1 MIKTTYD
8 GSKFLIRLPK
18 NVFNY
23 QIERMKSNDEIIEI
37 NLTNSRLKTLEDEKL
52 KKFASELGRL
62 KIRIALVD
70 IGNEEPEILATNLS
84 ENEFQ
89 TEELK
94 KLYEERWKI
103 ETGYDRLKNLIEIE
117 NFSGIRRIIIEQD
130 FYAQIFVYNLANTIK
145 IAAEQIITRK
155 PRNKE
160 TKIFYQ
166 PNFAKITGNV
176 YLYFYNLLFK
186 PELRSKIIKFLI
198 KEASKE
204 LTQYR
209 EGEYEN
215 KERKPP
221 DVYNKHPGN
230 KKKTH

>member
-1 MIKTTYD
+1 M
-8 GSKFLIRLPK
+8 
-18 NVFNY
+18 
-23 QIERMKSNDEIIEI
+23 
-37 NLTNSRLKTLEDEKL
+37 
-52 KKFASELGRL
+52 
-62 KIRIALVD
+62 
-70 IGNEEPEILATNLS
+70 
-84 ENEFQ
+84 
-89 TEELK
+89 
-94 KLYEERWKI
+94 
-103 ETGYDRLKNLIEIE
+103 KNLIEIE

-221 DVYNKHPGN
+221 DIYNKHPGN